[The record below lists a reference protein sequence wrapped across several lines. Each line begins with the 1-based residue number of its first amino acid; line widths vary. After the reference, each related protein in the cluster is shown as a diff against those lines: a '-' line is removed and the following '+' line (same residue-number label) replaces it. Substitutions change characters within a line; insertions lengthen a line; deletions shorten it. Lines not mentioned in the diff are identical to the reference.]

1 MIGYDLA
8 MEKLITFFS
17 PEEVAE
23 KLDLN
28 VRTVRR
34 YIRDGQLKATRI
46 GKQYRI
52 TANDFQ
58 VFVGSNQPIQ
68 SSASV
73 ARTRRVVVSATT
85 DIHAIS
91 PSESERVTTILSGA
105 FNTAGVRAGTHLECI
120 YYEEEG
126 TLRIVVNAELEF
138 TSAVLSFINAVLSDD
153 SSPRTISG
161 SK

>member
-1 MIGYDLA
+1 MDEL
-8 MEKLITFFS
+8 KDFLS

-28 VRTVRR
+28 VRTIRR
-34 YIRDGQLKATRI
+34 YIRDGRLNATRI

-52 TANDFQ
+52 AASEFQ
-58 VFVGSNQPIQ
+58 ALVGSNQPTRAT
-68 SSASV
+68 ASP

-91 PSESERVTTILSGA
+91 PSESDRITTVLAGA
-105 FNTAGVRAGTHLECI
+105 FTTRGGRAGAHLECI

-126 TLRIVVNAELEF
+126 TLRIVVNGEMEF
-138 TSAVLSFINAVLSDD
+138 ASAVLGLVASILSDG
-153 SSPRTISG
+153 SPQRINSE
-161 SK
+161 KE